1 MATQSDIDRSA
12 TGGLASLSEPNGA
25 AEPQASSA
33 LGPAVQTRH
42 DQGSDRL
49 SREEL
54 RSRAL
59 LSRNSY
65 RLGELPNESQGAEI
79 DLALKRDSDDEL
91 TLGVAFR
98 YLVLEEIPDD
108 ERISTL
114 KDHFGHDSSGTAVGL
129 RQHLDATRFGIFPRG
144 ISMARQI
151 AARMKSLMN
160 RHEFSAETRAILER
174 NVVALQAIAA
184 DAESFEAE
192 QEEAEKAERNV
203 EDRLKGRVGV
213 YVFTYP
219 HYLRYPT
226 HPSDALEKMPDRTL
240 LKVGF
245 TDNGILERVNQ
256 ETSGTGVPEHRRIL
270 RAYLQTGSNGDP
282 CRGLEQQFHDL
293 LDAAGHAGPKRGS
306 TERRR
311 GGNEWFSTSVEFLD
325 CIARTL
331 ALEIVEVVPDNE
343 L

>member
-1 MATQSDIDRSA
+1 MASQSDPDRRE
-12 TGGLASLSEPNGA
+12 TGESASLSESNGS
-25 AEPQASSA
+25 AELPANSA
-33 LGPAVQTRH
+33 GGSTNETRH
-42 DQGSDRL
+42 NQGSDRP

-59 LSRNSY
+59 LSRSSY
-65 RLGELPNESQGAEI
+65 RLGELPDEPQGAEI
-79 DLALKRDSDDEL
+79 DLALERESDDET
-91 TLGVAFR
+91 TLGVAFQ

-108 ERISTL
+108 QRISAL
-114 KDHFGHDSSGTAVGL
+114 KDHFGHDSAGTAVGL
-129 RQHLDATRFGIFPRG
+129 RQHLDAMRFGILPRG

-151 AARMKSLMN
+151 AARLRSVMN
-160 RHEFSAETRAILER
+160 RHDFSAETRAVLER
-174 NVVALQAIAA
+174 NVVALQTIAS
-184 DAESFEAE
+184 DAESYEAE
-192 QEEAEKAERNV
+192 QEEAEKAERSV

-270 RAYLQTGSNGDP
+270 RAYLQTGNNGHPGRD
-282 CRGLEQQFHDL
+282 LEQQFHDL

-311 GGNEWFSTSVEFLD
+311 GGNEWFTTSVDFLD

>member
-1 MATQSDIDRSA
+1 MATQSDLDRSEA
-12 TGGLASLSEPNGA
+12 GELPSLSGSNGPGGL
-25 AEPQASSA
+25 QASGDR
-33 LGPAVQTRH
+33 GPADQTRR
-42 DQGSDRL
+42 DQESERP
-49 SREEL
+49 SRAEL

-79 DLALKRDSDDEL
+79 DRALERESEEAT

-114 KDHFGHDSSGTAVGL
+114 KDHFGHDSPGTAVGL
-129 RQHLDATRFGIFPRG
+129 RQHLDAMRFGILPRG

-151 AARMKSLMN
+151 AARMRSVMN
-160 RHEFSAETRAILER
+160 RHEFSEETRAVLER
-174 NVVALQAIAA
+174 NVVALQAIAS
-184 DAESFEAE
+184 DTESFEAE
-192 QEEAEKAERNV
+192 QEEAEKAERSV
-203 EDRLKGRVGV
+203 EDRLRGRVGV

-270 RAYLQTGSNGDP
+270 RAYLQTGSNGHP
-282 CRGLEQQFHDL
+282 CRDLEQQFHDL

-311 GGNEWFSTSVEFLD
+311 GGNEWFSTSIEFLD
-325 CIARTL
+325 CIAQTL
-331 ALEIVEVVPDNE
+331 DLEIVEVVPDNE

>member
-1 MATQSDIDRSA
+1 MATQSDLERSE
-12 TGGLASLSEPNGA
+12 TGELAALSGSNGP
-25 AEPQASSA
+25 AELQASSA
-33 LGPAVQTRH
+33 PGPIDQTRRDH
-42 DQGSDRL
+42 GSDRL

-65 RLGELPNESQGAEI
+65 QLGELPNESQGAEI
-79 DLALKRDSDDEL
+79 DLALERESDDET
-91 TLGVAFR
+91 TLGMAFR
-98 YLVLEEIPDD
+98 YLVLEDVPDD
-108 ERISTL
+108 ERISAL
-114 KDHFGHDSSGTAVGL
+114 KEHFGHDSPGTAIGL

-151 AARMKSLMN
+151 AARMKSVMG
-160 RHEFSAETRAILER
+160 RHEFSAETRAVLER
-174 NVVALQAIAA
+174 NVAALQKIAS
-184 DAESFEAE
+184 DTESFEAE
-192 QEEAEKAERNV
+192 QEEAEKAERSV

-270 RAYLQTGSNGDP
+270 RAYLQTASNGHP

-311 GGNEWFSTSVEFLD
+311 GGNEWFTTSVDFLD
-325 CIARTL
+325 CIAQTL

>member
-1 MATQSDIDRSA
+1 M
-12 TGGLASLSEPNGA
+12 
-25 AEPQASSA
+25 
-33 LGPAVQTRH
+33 
-42 DQGSDRL
+42 
-49 SREEL
+49 
-54 RSRAL
+54 
-59 LSRNSY
+59 
-65 RLGELPNESQGAEI
+65 
-79 DLALKRDSDDEL
+79 
-91 TLGVAFR
+91 AFR
-98 YLVLEEIPDD
+98 YLVLEDIPDD
-108 ERISTL
+108 ERISAL
-114 KDHFGHDSSGTAVGL
+114 KEHFGHDSPGTAVGL
-129 RQHLDATRFGIFPRG
+129 RQHLDAMRFGIFPRG

-151 AARMKSLMN
+151 AARMKSVMG
-160 RHEFSAETRAILER
+160 RHGFSAETRAVLER
-174 NVVALQAIAA
+174 NVATLQKIAS
-184 DAESFEAE
+184 DTESFEAE
-192 QEEAEKAERNV
+192 QEEAEKAERSV
-203 EDRLKGRVGV
+203 EDRLKGRVGA

-270 RAYLQTGSNGDP
+270 RAYLQTGSNGHPYRD
-282 CRGLEQQFHDL
+282 LEQQFHDL

-325 CIARTL
+325 CIAQTL
-331 ALEIVEVVPDNE
+331 ALEIVEVVPDME

>member
-1 MATQSDIDRSA
+1 MATQSDLDRSA
-12 TGGLASLSEPNGA
+12 TGELASLSGSNGPG
-25 AEPQASSA
+25 ELEASTA
-33 LGPAVQTRH
+33 LGPVDQTLR

-65 RLGELPNESQGAEI
+65 KLGELPNESQGAEI
-79 DLALKRDSDDEL
+79 DLALEQESDDET
-91 TLGVAFR
+91 TLGLAFR
-98 YLVLEEIPDD
+98 FLVLDGIPDD
-108 ERISTL
+108 ERISAL
-114 KDHFGHDSSGTAVGL
+114 KDHFGHDSPGTAVGL

-151 AARMKSLMN
+151 AARMKSVMN
-160 RHEFSAETRAILER
+160 RHEFSTETRAVLER
-174 NVVALQAIAA
+174 NVVALQAIAS
-184 DAESFEAE
+184 DTESFEAE
-192 QEEAEKAERNV
+192 QEEAEKAERSV

-282 CRGLEQQFHDL
+282 CRGLEHQFHDL

-325 CIARTL
+325 CIAHTL